1 VKRVALTRQVLVEKA
16 REVEELRELIQKYKT
31 IGIAGLQKVR
41 AVQLQELK
49 KRLQGIAYLRVVKNT
64 LVKRAIAKCK
74 DKVGIE
80 KLEKYLTG
88 SNIFLFTDL
97 NPFKLAILLQKS
109 RVKITAK
116 AGDVASFDV
125 VVPAGNTG
133 LPPGPII
140 SQLNAVGL
148 PTRIESGSVWIN
160 RDTLVVKQGEVID
173 ARLASVLSKLGIKPV
188 EAGLIMKAVY
198 DDGLIITEEQLRID
212 LDEVEQN
219 LREACTNAFNLAL
232 NVGYPIPENVELL
245 LQLASQQAFS
255 LALNAGVPTKETIDE
270 LLKQARLEALSLSA
284 KIGDFEGKSIEDSGE
299 AKAEEEK
306 G

>member
-1 VKRVALTRQVLVEKA
+1 MSRQVIVEKA
-16 REVEELRELIQKYKT
+16 REVEEILGLLERYKT

-49 KRLQGIAYLRVVKNT
+49 KRLQGVAYLRVVKNT

-74 DKVGIE
+74 GKVGIE
-80 KLEKYLTG
+80 KLEEYLTG
-88 SNIFLFTDL
+88 SNVLLFTDL
-97 NPFKLAILLQKS
+97 NTFMLAILLQKS
-109 RVKITAK
+109 RVLITAK

-140 SQLNAVGL
+140 SQLSAVGL

-160 RDTLVVKQGEVID
+160 RDTLVVRQGEVID

-188 EAGLIMKAVY
+188 EAGLMMKAVY
-198 DDGLIITEEQLRID
+198 DDGMIITEEQLRID
-212 LDEVEQN
+212 LDEVRRDI
-219 LREACTNAFNLAL
+219 REANADAFNLSL
-232 NVGYPIPENVELL
+232 NVAYPIPENVELL
-245 LQLASQQAFS
+245 LQMAFRQAFNLS
-255 LALNAGVPTKETIDE
+255 LNAAVPTRETVVD
-270 LLKQARLEALSLSA
+270 LLRRAHLEALGLGA
-284 KIGDFEGKSIEDSGE
+284 RIGGFG
-299 AKAEEEK
+299 EK

>member
-1 VKRVALTRQVLVEKA
+1 MSRQVVIEKA
-16 REVEELRELIQKYKT
+16 REVEEIRSLLEKYKT

-64 LVKRAIAKCK
+64 LLKRAIAKCK
-74 DKVGIE
+74 GKTGIE
-80 KLEKYLTG
+80 NLEKYLTG
-88 SNIFLFTDL
+88 SNILLFTDL

-109 RVKITAK
+109 RVQITAK

-133 LPPGPII
+133 MPPGPII
-140 SQLNAVGL
+140 SQLSAVGL

-212 LDEVEQN
+212 LDEIQRN
-219 LREACTNAFNLAL
+219 IQEARASAFNLSL
-232 NVGYPIPENVELL
+232 NVAYPVPENIELL
-245 LQLASQQAFS
+245 LQTAFQQAYNLS
-255 LALNAGVPTKETIDE
+255 LNAVIPTSETVAD
-270 LLKQARLEALSLSA
+270 LLRKAHFEALSLNA
-284 KIGDFEGKSIEDSGE
+284 TIGGF
-299 AKAEEEK
+299 EEK
-306 G
+306 PASAVEPAQKG

>member
-1 VKRVALTRQVLVEKA
+1 MVEKA
-16 REVEELRELIQKYKT
+16 REVEELQSLLEKYKT

-49 KRLQGIAYLRVVKNT
+49 KKLRDIAFLRVVKNT
-64 LVKRAIAKCK
+64 LVKRAIEKCK
-74 DKVGIE
+74 GKTGIE
-80 KLEKYLTG
+80 NLEKHLTG

-140 SQLNAVGL
+140 SQLSAVGL
-148 PTRIESGSVWIN
+148 QTRIESGSVWIN
-160 RDTLVVKQGEVID
+160 RDTLVVKKGEVID

-212 LDEVEQN
+212 LEKIQRN
-219 LREACTNAFNLAL
+219 IQEASASAFNLSL
-232 NVGYPIPENVELL
+232 NIAFPMPENIELL
-245 LQLASQQAFS
+245 LQTAFQQAYS
-255 LALNAGVPTKETIDE
+255 LSLNAAVPTSETIDD
-270 LLKQARLEALSLSA
+270 LLRKAHMEALSLNA
-284 KIGDFEGKSIEDSGE
+284 KIGEF
-299 AKAEEEK
+299 EEK
-306 G
+306 PATPAEPEQKG

>member
-1 VKRVALTRQVLVEKA
+1 VALSRQVLVEKA
-16 REVEELRELIQKYKT
+16 REVEELRELIEKHKT

-49 KRLQGIAYLRVVKNT
+49 KRLQGTAYLRVVKNT
-64 LVKRAIAKCK
+64 LMKRAIAKCK
-74 DKVGIE
+74 NKVGIE

-88 SNIFLFTDL
+88 SNILLFTDL

-109 RVKITAK
+109 RVNITAK

-160 RDTLVVKQGEVID
+160 RDTLVVKRGEVID

-219 LREACTNAFNLAL
+219 LKEARTYAFNLAL
-232 NVGYPIPENVELL
+232 NVGYPVPENVELL
-245 LQLASQQAFS
+245 LRLASQQAFS
-255 LALNAGVPTKETIDE
+255 LSLNAGIPTKETVNE
-270 LLKQARLEALSLSA
+270 LLKRAHLEALSLSA
-284 KIGDFEGKSIEDSGE
+284 RIGDTEGKKVEPP
-299 AKAEEEK
+299 KEETKTEEGK